1 MNTRVEAA
9 VLPAQPAR
17 EPISLPA
24 GAGVALAVLVGALIW
39 IGVFA
44 LIL

>member
-9 VLPAQPAR
+9 ILPT
-17 EPISLPA
+17 EPVHESFSLPA
-24 GAGVALAVLVGALIW
+24 GAGVALAILVGSLIW

-44 LIL
+44 LLM

>member
-9 VLPAQPAR
+9 ILPSQSAR
-17 EPISLPA
+17 DPITLPA
-24 GAGVALAVLVGALIW
+24 GAGVALALLVGSLVW

-44 LIL
+44 LIM

>member
-9 VLPAQPAR
+9 VLPSQPTR
-17 EPISLPA
+17 DPISLPA
-24 GAGVALAVLVGALIW
+24 GAGVALAVLVGSLIW

-44 LIL
+44 LIM

>member
-1 MNTRVEAA
+1 MNTRVDAA

-17 EPISLPA
+17 APLGLPA
-24 GAGVALAVLVGALIW
+24 GAGVALAVVAGTLIW